1 MQVLKMV
8 TEPVLYSLLIPVVLV
23 VTLQLVVSMAIVLAL
38 GQAIKAQ

>member
-8 TEPVLYSLLIPVVLV
+8 KEPVLYSLLVTVVLV

>member
-8 TEPVLYSLLIPVVLV
+8 TEPVLYFLLIPMVLV

-38 GQAIKAQ
+38 GLAIKAQ